1 MSADNSI
8 TLLGPLDLLVLQ
20 PTPFCN
26 LDCSY
31 CYLPDRNSKRK
42 MAPAVLE
49 RIFERVFSSDLVRER
64 FTVVW
69 HAGEPMVL
77 PIGFYKDALRTI
89 AEYNGANSRDC
100 ATVTHSIQTNGVLI
114 DREWCD
120 FIKRN
125 QINIGVSVDGP
136 DFLHDAFRKT
146 RRGAGT
152 HRRVMN
158 GIRLLNEHQ
167 IPFHVISVLTGDS
180 LDYPDELYDFYVE
193 NEIHQLGF
201 NIEEVEG
208 PHQKSSLQAGEIFER
223 YVRFMSRFFDLVN
236 DGGFEIQ
243 MREFGSTIAAVL
255 QAGRDDVPLS
265 HETAPFG
272 IISVDCDGNFST
284 FSPELLGLSSPHYG
298 DFALGNVAR
307 DSFESAANSS
317 KFLAM
322 SGDIAAGIQRCQATC
337 EYFRF
342 CGGGAPVNKY
352 FENGSFASTETMFCR
367 LTRKAMVDVIL
378 EKLDRPALDAAAKS

>member
-77 PIGFYKDALRTI
+77 PIGFYEDALRII
-89 AEYNGANSRDC
+89 AKYNGTNSRDC

-114 DREWCD
+114 DSEWCD

-125 QINIGVSVDGP
+125 QINIGVSIDGP

-201 NIEEVEG
+201 NVEEVEG

-307 DSFESAANSS
+307 DSFESAANSG

-322 SGDIAAGIQRCQATC
+322 SGGHRRGYSTLPGHLRVFPFLRRRRPGEQV
-337 EYFRF
+337 FREWF
-342 CGGGAPVNKY
+342 V
-352 FENGSFASTETMFCR
+352 R
-367 LTRKAMVDVIL
+367 I
-378 EKLDRPALDAAAKS
+378 DRDYVLPADAQGDGRRDPREA